1 MDKVTVKH
9 LLDCF
14 INTSRCDL
22 FAKASTPN
30 LPPQFGRRTPEG
42 PYPQYVQVVSSHNMH
57 PIFVQRVLA
66 YLSGDNATNHTDW
79 GRSEHIR
86 SFFVTL
92 EICLSIVHRK

>member
-1 MDKVTVKH
+1 MDQVTVKN

-42 PYPQYVQVVSSHNMH
+42 PYPQYVQVVSTHNMH

-79 GRSEHIR
+79 GRPEHIR
-86 SFFVTL
+86 SFFVIL
-92 EICLSIVHRK
+92 DICLSIVHRK